1 MTNPRP
7 LGIPTPAQ
15 RSPFLSPPPP
25 LTPCQLLWCNDN
37 KAAYAEK
44 HNSIVWKACTCH
56 CHVIPA
62 HLTIRQR
69 INVGAQYFAPAPQ
82 SPPLPVVF
90 TIIVP
95 SAGAGAKY

>member
-1 MTNPRP
+1 MTNHRP
-7 LGIPTPAQ
+7 LGIPTPRRAV
-15 RSPFLSPPPP
+15 PFFTPPPP

-69 INVGAQYFAPAPQ
+69 INVGVHPFLAAVPHYMPHQLA
-82 SPPLPVVF
+82 SPY
-90 TIIVP
+90 TIL
-95 SAGAGAKY
+95 SGKL